1 MITTAEIRKKAEKL
15 YPSVLRSV
23 LTGEGFFPVTLRS
36 DKSLSKDFSAMSREI
51 AHIMS
56 DSKDRKGFGYQ
67 VVSEKVKHRQHGI
80 QDIPKAIVFETLADY
95 IKYIGKQHE
104 FDAFKADADRILN
117 SIPQLKDWCSSNPL
131 MVVANNKSWEDLVKV
146 CLWFISFHETGKY
159 YIREL
164 PIEIHTKFI
173 ESHLGVL
180 RLLLDELIPHLSKRE
195 ETFFQKR
202 FGLKHEE
209 PRIRIRILDPSLII
223 DNRFSDISLP
233 LSDFSNANFICRNVL
248 ITENLMNFLTLPKLK
263 NTIAIWGGGYAVKN
277 LQLIEWM
284 VNKHIYYWG
293 DIDIQGFEI
302 LSMLRGYYEQTVSLM
317 MDEITFNKFNHYHGT
332 GSVSNVWG
340 LNHLTI
346 SEHNLYLRVYAENQR
361 LEQEKIP
368 QGYVNEILRHLDN

>member
-1 MITTAEIRKKAEKL
+1 VITTAEIRKKAEKL
-15 YPSVLRSV
+15 YPNVLRSV
-23 LTGEGFFPVTLRS
+23 LTGEDFFPVTLRS

-104 FDAFKADADRILN
+104 FNAFKADADRILS

-131 MVVANNKSWEDLVKV
+131 LVVANNTNWEDLLKV
-146 CLWFISFHETGKY
+146 CLWFISFHETGRY

-164 PIEIHTKFI
+164 PIAIHTKFV

-180 RLLLDELIPHLSKRE
+180 RLLLDELIPHMSKKE

-209 PRIRIRILDPSLII
+209 PRIRIRFLDKSLTI

-233 LSDFSNANFICRNVL
+233 LSDFSTANLVCRNVL
-248 ITENLMNFLTLPKLK
+248 ITENLMNFLTLPELK

-277 LQLIEWM
+277 LQHIEWLTD
-284 VNKHIYYWG
+284 KLIYYWG

-302 LSMLRGYYEQTVSLM
+302 LSMLRRYYEQTISLM
-317 MDEITFNKFNHYHGT
+317 MDEATFNKFNHYHGHGT
-332 GSVSNVWG
+332 ASNTYG
-340 LNHLTI
+340 LNHLTT
-346 SEHNLYLRVYAENQR
+346 SEHELYLKIHANNQR

-368 QGYVNEILRHLDN
+368 QAYVNDFLRQFNN